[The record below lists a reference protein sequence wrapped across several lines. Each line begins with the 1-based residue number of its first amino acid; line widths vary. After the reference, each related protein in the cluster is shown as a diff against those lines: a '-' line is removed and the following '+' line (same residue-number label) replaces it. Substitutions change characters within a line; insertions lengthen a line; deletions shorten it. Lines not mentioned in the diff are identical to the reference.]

1 MSARRFDVYAPLQ
14 DFYWSGNDFDLSPGI
29 KIKRFAQ
36 TPDLSGLDNHVS
48 KDEWERATNSDHWLT
63 FQWIDGAVPSPAEVV
78 NLVLLSLWLVKPIR
92 SQIALRFEIGRDA
105 AANEQNRQRLLDRF
119 AWVPGTIDSDTQDSD
134 LRLASSFYASLEALC
149 RTRGRLNN
157 AMILTVA
164 GCWSHGWQTALICYA
179 AAAETILNYATGRG
193 LTRRLG
199 TSYACLVESDATHRD
214 AAFKE
219 FVALYSARS
228 DIVHGRMHDIPQD
241 DRLPTLVRFQNV
253 LRKLWQTV
261 LSSKQ
266 ITGILEGTDA
276 QREPYLQSVQRGYVA
291 PA

>member
-14 DFYWSGNDFDLSPGI
+14 DFYWSGNDFDLSPRI

-119 AWVPGTIDSDTQDSD
+119 AWVPGTIDPDTQDSD

-149 RTRGRLNN
+149 RARGRLNN

-228 DIVHGRMHDIPQD
+228 DIVHGRMHDIPKD

-266 ITGILEGTDA
+266 LTGILEGTDA
-276 QREPYLQSVQRGYVA
+276 HREPYLQSVQRGYVA